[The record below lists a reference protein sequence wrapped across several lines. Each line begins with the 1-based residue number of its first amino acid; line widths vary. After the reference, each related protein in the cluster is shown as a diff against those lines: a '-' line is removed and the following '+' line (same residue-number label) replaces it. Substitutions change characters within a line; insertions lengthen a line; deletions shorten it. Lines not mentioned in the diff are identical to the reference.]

1 MGSNSKP
8 RLEAPET
15 IVRHADTPVACMQ
28 SPWPAASD
36 LAARGAALRNFL
48 RSCRARLRPEDCGI
62 AAGKRRRSRGL
73 RQDDVAKLS
82 GVSPRWYEAF
92 ERGKLSRRFST
103 TLVARIAD
111 ALRLDHHD
119 RAAMFR
125 LALSEVAHIV
135 EHFEQCAQCR
145 P

>member
-1 MGSNSKP
+1 MDSKSKP
-8 RLEAPET
+8 RLEAPAT
-15 IVRHADTPVACMQ
+15 NVRHADTPAARVQ

-36 LAARGAALRNFL
+36 LAARGAALRDFL

-62 AAGKRRRSRGL
+62 TAGKRRRSRGL

-111 ALRLDHHD
+111 ALRLDPHD
-119 RAAMFR
+119 RASMFR
-125 LALSEVAHIV
+125 LALSEVAFTV
-135 EHFEQCAQCR
+135 EHFEQCSRCR